1 MKNIFWKILVSIML
15 LITFYL
21 VYQLGNTNITNNSN
35 YSTSIKKKIVEITD
49 VRIHKDYTKSWAV
62 KGMVKNI
69 SNKNISGYVKIKF
82 IDSSGNI
89 KGSYSA
95 FVNDRDSFNPNQS
108 AYFEYYTDADDF
120 NGIIDFNVTFYEL

>member
-21 VYQLGNTNITNNSN
+21 VYQLGNTNITDNSN

-69 SNKNISGYVKIKF
+69 PKGRMMKISDLY
-82 IDSSGNI
+82 
-89 KGSYSA
+89 
-95 FVNDRDSFNPNQS
+95 
-108 AYFEYYTDADDF
+108 
-120 NGIIDFNVTFYEL
+120 GIIELLCSDKSQYINGSPIILDGGYSSW